1 MRIGINALFL
11 QKPMVG
17 SGQHL
22 YHLLQGL
29 DAYDKENVYVLLS
42 PRFRRAYTVH
52 FPELSE
58 RFRSVEVM
66 STLAR
71 LGENFEKLWWEQVG
85 LSQAGWKESID
96 LLHCPYWASP
106 VFSPFRTVVT
116 IHDMIPLV
124 LPQYHWR
131 TISRMYTWLNCVAA
145 RRAHAII
152 AVSESSKR
160 DIVRT
165 LGIPPEKVHVIT
177 NAVHESYRPITEPW
191 ILGAVRE
198 RYLLPPR
205 FVLYFGGFDLRK
217 NVHRVIKAY
226 ASLPRTLR
234 QEYKLVIAG
243 RLHLLGH
250 PLYPDPR
257 PLVRQLGLEDE
268 VVFTGQI
275 REQDKVPIYSAAS
288 VFVFPSLY
296 EGFGMPVLEAMAC
309 GCAVVTSNVSSL
321 PEVVGDT
328 GILVDPYSVEAIAQA
343 IQELL
348 EDPDRRAELGRRARE
363 RSRQFSWRQV
373 AEQTAEVYR
382 KVGGARAAARGT

>member
-1 MRIGINALFL
+1 M
-11 QKPMVG
+11 
-17 SGQHL
+17 
-22 YHLLQGL
+22 
-29 DAYDKENVYVLLS
+29 
-42 PRFRRAYTVH
+42 
-52 FPELSE
+52 
-58 RFRSVEVM
+58 
-66 STLAR
+66 
-71 LGENFEKLWWEQVG
+71 
-85 LSQAGWKESID
+85 
-96 LLHCPYWASP
+96 
-106 VFSPFRTVVT
+106 
-116 IHDMIPLV
+116 
-124 LPQYHWR
+124 
-131 TISRMYTWLNCVAA
+131 
-145 RRAHAII
+145 
-152 AVSESSKR
+152 
-160 DIVRT
+160 
-165 LGIPPEKVHVIT
+165 
-177 NAVHESYRPITEPW
+177 HESYRPVTEPW
-191 ILGAVRE
+191 ILDAVRE

-217 NVHRVIKAY
+217 NVHRVIRAY

-328 GILVDPYSVEAIAQA
+328 GVLVDPYSVEAIAQA

-382 KVGGARAAARGT
+382 KVGGARAAARGM